1 MKNLVLKTTL
11 FTLLGVLT
19 TLGILFGV
27 FALFFPKN
35 LASVAD
41 QMGNYG
47 VSVFYYEKAYE
58 KSGSTFDLYD
68 LVVNLDEKIDCQK
81 SFKYSGELLK
91 KEDFSVL
98 EKGENPTTRE
108 FISAKYATSAFLSN
122 ESYTA
127 IAFSENF
134 VLSNGYKEFNPFTVS
149 INQAL
154 TKLDKET
161 ANLVMQKLE
170 SLKSQVNSSEELA
183 LINSDISLINAYI
196 NK

>member
-1 MKNLVLKTTL
+1 MRKLVLKTVL
-11 FTLLGVLT
+11 FTLLGVIS
-19 TLGILFGV
+19 TLAVLFGI

-58 KSGSTFDLYD
+58 KSGNTTDLYD
-68 LVVNLDEKIDCQK
+68 LVVNLDEQVDSQK

-91 KEDFSVL
+91 KSDFNVL
-98 EKGENPTTRE
+98 EKGETPTTKE
-108 FISAKYATSAFLSN
+108 FISAKYAISAFLSN

-127 IAFSENF
+127 ITFCENF
-134 VLSNGYKEFNPFTVS
+134 VLSNGYGEFNPFTVS
-149 INQAL
+149 ISQVLN
-154 TKLDKET
+154 KLSKGT

-170 SLKSQVNSSEELA
+170 TLKTEVNASEELA
-183 LINSDISLINAYI
+183 LINGDISLISAYI

>member
-68 LVVNLDEKIDCQK
+68 LVVNLDEKVDSQK
-81 SFKYSGELLK
+81 SFKYSGELLT

-108 FISAKYATSAFLSN
+108 FISAKYATSAF
-122 ESYTA
+122 
-127 IAFSENF
+127 
-134 VLSNGYKEFNPFTVS
+134 LSNGYKEFNPFTVS